1 MDNTKENITENVSVE
16 QETPIEELEVE
27 EEQNIFDES
36 DTFYKASVEDPE
48 VEIIEEVEVDKE
60 EGAE

>member
-27 EEQNIFDES
+27 EEQTTFDEN
-36 DTFYKASVEDPE
+36 DDFYKASVEDPE
-48 VEIIEEVEVDKE
+48 VEVITDVEVDKE
-60 EGAE
+60 EGDE

>member
-27 EEQNIFDES
+27 EQTTFDES
-36 DTFYKASVEDPE
+36 DDFYNASVEYPE
-48 VEIIEEVEVDKE
+48 VEIITDVEVDKE